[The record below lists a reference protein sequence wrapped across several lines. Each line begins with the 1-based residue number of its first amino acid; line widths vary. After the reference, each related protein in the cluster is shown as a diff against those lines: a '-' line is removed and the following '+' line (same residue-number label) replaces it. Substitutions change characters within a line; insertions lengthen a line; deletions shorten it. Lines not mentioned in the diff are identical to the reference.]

1 MLIGNIYGRL
11 AADPTE
17 KTTKTRKPMALASV
31 AVDVTGQ
38 RAEDGDPETLWV
50 SVLAFGNQ
58 VDALLKARK
67 GEMVAAIGKLT
78 RSRYTGRDDIERESW
93 TLLAESVIT
102 AKSAR
107 PSCGRQRP
115 NGDDRQRDQAP
126 TQRQPPAQDFNDSIP
141 F

>member
-1 MLIGNIYGRL
+1 MMLANVYGRL
-11 AADPTE
+11 AADPTP
-17 KTTKTRKPMALASV
+17 KTTRGGKPMALASV
-31 AVDVTGQ
+31 AVDVTS

-107 PSCGRQRP
+107 PGGGRQRP

-126 TQRQPPAQDFNDSIP
+126 TQRQPPAQDFRDEIP

>member
-1 MLIGNIYGRL
+1 MMLANVYGRL

-17 KTTKTRKPMALASV
+17 KTTKTGKPMALASV

-38 RAEDGDPETLWV
+38 RTEEGDAETLWV
-50 SVLAFGNQ
+50 SLMAFGHQ
-58 VDALLKARK
+58 CEALLSAEK
-67 GEMVAAIGKLT
+67 GQMVAAIGKLT
-78 RSRYTGRDDIERESW
+78 RGRYTGKDGTERESW

-107 PSCGRQRP
+107 PGGGRQRP
-115 NGDDRQRDQAP
+115 NGDDRHRDQSP
-126 TQRQPPAQDFNDSIP
+126 TGRQPPAHDFHDSIP

>member
-1 MLIGNIYGRL
+1 MLISNIYGRL
-11 AADPTE
+11 AADPIE
-17 KTTKTRKPMALASV
+17 KTTKTGKPMALANL

-38 RAEDGDPETLWV
+38 RAEDGDFETMWISLMV
-50 SVLAFGNQ
+50 FGGQ

-78 RSRYTGRDDIERESW
+78 RSHYTGKDGTERESW
-93 TLLAESVIT
+93 TLLAESVVT

-107 PSCGRQRP
+107 PGGGRQRP

-126 TQRQPPAQDFNDSIP
+126 TQRQPPAHDFHDSIP

>member
-11 AADPTE
+11 SADPTE
-17 KTTKTRKPMALASV
+17 KTTRTGKPMALASV

-38 RAEDGDPETLWV
+38 RTEDGDSETLWV
-50 SVLAFGNQ
+50 SLMAFGHQ
-58 VDALLKARK
+58 CEALLRAEK
-67 GEMVAAIGKLT
+67 GQMVAAIGKLT
-78 RSRYTGRDDIERESW
+78 RSHYTGRDDIERESW

-107 PSCGRQRP
+107 PGGGRQRP

-126 TQRQPPAQDFNDSIP
+126 TQRQPPAHDFHDSIP

>member
-1 MLIGNIYGRL
+1 MLISNIYGRL

-17 KTTKTRKPMALASV
+17 KTTRTGKPMVLASV

-38 RAEDGDPETLWV
+38 RAEDGDSETLWV
-50 SVLAFGNQ
+50 SLMAFGNQ

-107 PSCGRQRP
+107 PGGGRQRP

-126 TQRQPPAQDFNDSIP
+126 TQRQPPAQDFRDEIP

>member
-1 MLIGNIYGRL
+1 MMLANVYGRL

-17 KTTKTRKPMALASV
+17 KITKTRKPMALANL

-38 RAEDGDPETLWV
+38 RAEDGDSETLWV
-50 SVLAFGNQ
+50 SVMAFGNQ

-78 RSRYTGRDDIERESW
+78 RSRYTGRDDTERESW
-93 TLLAESVIT
+93 TLLAESIIT

-107 PSCGRQRP
+107 PGGGRQRP
-115 NGDDRQRDQAP
+115 NGDDRHRDQAP
-126 TQRQPPAQDFNDSIP
+126 AQGFRDEIP

>member
-1 MLIGNIYGRL
+1 MLISNIYGRL

-17 KTTKTRKPMALASV
+17 KTTRTGKPMALASV

-38 RAEDGDPETLWV
+38 RTEDGDSETLWV
-50 SVLAFGNQ
+50 SLMAFGNQ

-78 RSRYTGRDDIERESW
+78 RSHYTGKDGSERESW

-102 AKSAR
+102 AKTAR
-107 PSCGRQRP
+107 PGGGRQRP

-126 TQRQPPAQDFNDSIP
+126 TQRQPPAHDFHDSIP